1 MSREEDTNSAS
12 RRIAEVRRTIERL
25 AQSRLESLPR
35 EFEFTEEDFAAIRA
49 LVAERAGISLS
60 EAKRDMVYVRL
71 SRRLRAL
78 GLTRFADYLARVR
91 SDERELEAFINA
103 LTTNLTY
110 FFREPHHFEH
120 LRTWLGQ
127 RSGARLWSA
136 GCASGEEA
144 YSIAMTACEVWGRLD
159 PPIDILATDLDTQV
173 LEEARSGIYAAERL
187 EAIDHGLRSR
197 YFVALA
203 DGRWQIRAELRALVR
218 FSRLNF
224 VETPWPVQGP
234 FNAIFCRNVLIYF
247 DRQTQRNVL
256 ERFVPLLRPGGYL
269 YLGHSENLLYAS
281 EAFEPLGRTIYRR
294 KADGESAAVLQERR
308 LGSQPQAVPRG
319 ESWLPSSSRAGRA
332 SSTGTAGVEASSS
345 KADAEPVHPGEPV
358 ILIGASTGG
367 TEAIKTVL
375 QALPADAPPVL
386 IVQHMPEHFTASF
399 AKRLDQVCA
408 LRVSEAR
415 DGEVLMRGR
424 AWVAPGHSHV
434 RLERQGNGYV
444 LRLDRSDP
452 VNRHRPSVDVLFFS
466 AAEVLGPEAVAVLLT
481 GMGRDGAQGLLALKE
496 AGAHTIAQDEA
507 SAVIWGM
514 PGEAV
519 RLGAACEVLP
529 LNEIAPAVLQAVS
542 RRRVLWPR
550 S

>member
-1 MSREEDTNSAS
+1 MNREEDSAS
-12 RRIAEVRRTIERL
+12 ALRRIAEVRRTIERL
-25 AQSRLESLPR
+25 AQTRLESLPR
-35 EFEFTEEDFAAIRA
+35 EFELTEEDFAAIRA
-49 LVAERAGISLS
+49 LVAERAGIALS
-60 EAKRDMVYVRL
+60 QAKRDMVYVRL

-78 GLTRFADYLARVR
+78 GLKRFADYLARVR

-127 RSGARLWSA
+127 RPGARLWSA

-159 PPIDILATDLDTQV
+159 PPVEILATDLDTQV
-173 LEEARSGIYAAERL
+173 LEEGRRGIYAAERL
-187 EAIDHGLRSR
+187 EAIDPRLRDR
-197 YFVALA
+197 YFEPLA
-203 DGRWQIRAELRALVR
+203 DGRWQIRAELHALVR
-218 FSRLNF
+218 FARLNF

-234 FNAIFCRNVLIYF
+234 FEAIFCRNVLIYF
-247 DRQTQRNVL
+247 DRHTQRMIL
-256 ERFVPLLRPGGYL
+256 ERFAPLLRPGGYL

-294 KADGESAAVLQERR
+294 KADGEAAAGGEHRPSAP
-308 LGSQPQAVPRG
+308 PQATPCG
-319 ESWLPSSSRAGRA
+319 ESWVPSPARAGRSSLPGAAGAEAA
-332 SSTGTAGVEASSS
+332 SCRERE
-345 KADAEPVHPGEPV
+345 EPVHPGDPV

-415 DGEVLMRGR
+415 DGEILVRGR
-424 AWVAPGHSHV
+424 AWVAPGHSHL

-444 LRLDRSDP
+444 LRLDRSEP

-466 AAEVLGPEAVAVLLT
+466 AAEVLGPAAVAVLLT

-529 LNEIAPAVLQAVS
+529 LTEIAPAIVRAVS
-542 RRRVLWPR
+542 ARQPLWARR
-550 S
+550 

>member
-1 MSREEDTNSAS
+1 MSAPWDREKGRGESSPRTALD
-12 RRIAEVRRTIERL
+12 RIAEARRSIERL
-25 AQSRLESLPR
+25 ASVSRADSAR
-35 EFEFTEEDFAAIRA
+35 EFEFTEEDFSAVRA
-49 LVAERAGISLS
+49 LVAERAGIALTQ
-60 EAKRDMVYVRL
+60 AKRDMVYVRL

-78 GLTRFADYLARVR
+78 GLKRFADYLARVR

-127 RSGARLWSA
+127 RPGARLWSA

-144 YSIAMTACEVWGRLD
+144 YSIAMTACELWGRLD
-159 PPIDILATDLDTQV
+159 PPIDILATDLDTQT

-187 EAIDHGLRSR
+187 EAIDPGLRFR

-218 FSRLNF
+218 FARCNF
-224 VETPWPVQGP
+224 VENPWPVQGP
-234 FNAIFCRNVLIYF
+234 FDAIFCRNVLIYF
-247 DRQTQRNVL
+247 DRHTQRKVI
-256 ERFVPLLRPGGYL
+256 ERFIPLIRPGGYL
-269 YLGHSENLLYAS
+269 YLGHSENLLHDTD
-281 EAFEPLGRTIYRR
+281 AFEPLGRTIYRR
-294 KADGESAAVLQERR
+294 
-308 LGSQPQAVPRG
+308 RG
-319 ESWLPSSSRAGRA
+319 EENPSFSRRREERADPPSLDRSLPFVRDTGRGGFAAASCAQEEVVRAG
-332 SSTGTAGVEASSS
+332 
-345 KADAEPVHPGEPV
+345 DPV

-367 TEAIKTVL
+367 TEAIKAVL

-408 LRVSEAR
+408 LRVREAR
-415 DGEVLMRGR
+415 DAEVLVRGR

-444 LRLDRSDP
+444 LRLDRGEP

-466 AAEVLGPEAVAVLLT
+466 AAETVGPAAVAVLLT

-529 LNEIAPAVLQAVS
+529 LNEIAPAILQAVS
-542 RRRVLWPR
+542 RRRVLWSR

>member
-1 MSREEDTNSAS
+1 MSREEAPGSALQ
-12 RRIAEVRRTIERL
+12 RIAEVRRSIERL
-25 AQSRLESLPR
+25 AQTRLESLPR
-35 EFEFTEEDFAAIRA
+35 EFEFTEADFSAIRA
-49 LVAERAGISLS
+49 LVAERAGIALS
-60 EAKRDMVYVRL
+60 PAKRDMVYVRL

-78 GLTRFADYLARVR
+78 GLKRFADYLARVR

-159 PPIDILATDLDTQV
+159 PPVDILATDLDTQV
-173 LEEARSGIYAAERL
+173 LEEGRRGIYATERL
-187 EAIDHGLRSR
+187 EALDPRLRAR
-197 YFVALA
+197 YFEPLA
-203 DGRWQIRAELRALVR
+203 EGRWQIRAELRALVR
-218 FSRLNF
+218 FARLNF

-234 FNAIFCRNVLIYF
+234 FDAIFCRNVLIYF
-247 DRQTQRNVL
+247 DRQTQRMII
-256 ERFVPLLRPGGYL
+256 ERFVPLLRPGGHL
-269 YLGHSENLLYAS
+269 YLGHSENLLHAS

-294 KADGESAAVLQERR
+294 KAEGEPAAVLGEHR
-308 LGSQPQAVPRG
+308 QAVPRG
-319 ESWLPSSSRAGRA
+319 ESWAPPPRS
-332 SSTGTAGVEASSS
+332 SSTGAARSDAASCR
-345 KADAEPVHPGEPV
+345 DLDEPLRPGEPV

-367 TEAIKTVL
+367 TEAIKVVL
-375 QALPADAPPVL
+375 QALPANAPPVL

-415 DGEVLMRGR
+415 DGEILTRGR
-424 AWVAPGHSHV
+424 AWVGPGHSHL
-434 RLERQGNGYV
+434 RLERQGAGYV
-444 LRLDRSDP
+444 LRLDRSEP

-466 AAEVLGPEAVAVLLT
+466 AAEVLGSAAVAALLT

-529 LNEIAPAVLQAVS
+529 LSEIGPAIVRAVS
-542 RRRVLWPR
+542 ARQAFGARH
-550 S
+550 

>member
-1 MSREEDTNSAS
+1 MSREEDANSAS

-25 AQSRLESLPR
+25 AQSQPESLPR
-35 EFEFTEEDFAAIRA
+35 EFEFTEEDFFAIQA
-49 LVAERAGISLS
+49 LVAERAGIALTQ
-60 EAKRDMVYVRL
+60 AKRDMVYVRL

-78 GLTRFADYLARVR
+78 GLKRFADYLARVR
-91 SDERELEAFINA
+91 SDARELEAFINA

-127 RSGARLWSA
+127 RSEARLWSA

-144 YSIAMTACEVWGRLD
+144 YSIAMTACEAWGRLD
-159 PPIDILATDLDTQV
+159 PPVEIFATDLDTQV
-173 LEEARSGIYAAERL
+173 LEEGRRGIYAAERL
-187 EAIDHGLRSR
+187 EAIDPGLRSR
-197 YFVALA
+197 YFVPLA

-218 FSRLNF
+218 FDRLNF
-224 VETPWPVQGP
+224 VENPWPVQGP
-234 FNAIFCRNVLIYF
+234 FDAIFCRNVLIYF
-247 DRQTQRNVL
+247 ARHTQRMIL
-256 ERFVPLLRPGGYL
+256 ERFVPLLQPGGYL

-294 KADGESAAVLQERR
+294 KADGELAAVSRERR
-308 LGSQPQAVPRG
+308 IGSQPEAVARG
-319 ESWLPSSSRAGRA
+319 ESWLPSSSRAGGF
-332 SSTGTAGVEASSS
+332 TGTVGAEASSS
-345 KADAEPVHPGEPV
+345 KARVEPVRPGDPV

-415 DGEVLMRGR
+415 DGEVLTRGR
-424 AWVAPGHSHV
+424 AWVAPGHSHL

-444 LRLDRSDP
+444 LRLDRSEP

-466 AAEVLGPEAVAVLLT
+466 AAEVLGPAAVAVLLT

-529 LNEIAPAVLQAVS
+529 LNEIAPAILRAVTQRRLPWS
-542 RRRVLWPR
+542 RP
-550 S
+550 